1 MFEISIFCV
10 IVLAI
15 GYWVA
20 LWLMGRHDDV
30 LHGDFVQTELGPDPA
45 ATRSQPRSTQPRST
59 QPRST
64 QPRSAQPRLSQPKL
78 SQTIS
83 QPTRQDSA
91 ESLQSLLAAIKR
103 DLKDAA
109 QI

>member
-15 GYWVA
+15 GYWTA

-30 LHGDFVQTELGPDPA
+30 LHGDFVQTEPQSEAVPATSSVSQIGSA
-45 ATRSQPRSTQPRST
+45 AT
-59 QPRST
+59 
-64 QPRSAQPRLSQPKL
+64 
-78 SQTIS
+78 
-83 QPTRQDSA
+83 
-91 ESLQSLLAAIKR
+91 LQSLLTSIKQ

>member
-15 GYWVA
+15 GYWTA

-30 LHGDFVQTELGPDPA
+30 LHGDFVEVEPGSDPVTA
-45 ATRSQPRSTQPRST
+45 ASPAPRIDST
-59 QPRST
+59 
-64 QPRSAQPRLSQPKL
+64 
-78 SQTIS
+78 
-83 QPTRQDSA
+83 D
-91 ESLQSLLAAIKR
+91 SLQSLLNAIKR

-109 QI
+109 QM